1 MSGIIKWLMGDHKE
15 RWMGFLTR
23 SVMENATSYEDAK
36 FQLANT
42 TMLAPA
48 YFILGGIQSGQ
59 VCVRACVSVW
69 MRVCERETVCMSVY
83 ERERERTQIWRTG
96 PFGPILTARE
106 IESVCVCLRER
117 ERVCVCVKL
126 GCCLQYQGHNKGL
139 YNQYVTISAI
149 FCDLMMILY
158 CCGCVF

>member
-1 MSGIIKWLMGDHKE
+1 MLVEFLKKRQCYSCVLCMSGIIKWLMGDHKE

-59 VCVRACVSVW
+59 VCVRHACQCPCVNA
-69 MRVCERETVCMSVY
+69 C
-83 ERERERTQIWRTG
+83 
-96 PFGPILTARE
+96 
-106 IESVCVCLRER
+106 VCVCVR
-117 ERVCVCVKL
+117 ERVCVCV
-126 GCCLQYQGHNKGL
+126 
-139 YNQYVTISAI
+139 
-149 FCDLMMILY
+149 
-158 CCGCVF
+158 CV

>member
-1 MSGIIKWLMGDHKE
+1 MSGIIKWLMGDRKE

-59 VCVRACVSVW
+59 VCVCAHVLVSLH
-69 MRVCERETVCMSVY
+69 VCM
-83 ERERERTQIWRTG
+83 RE
-96 PFGPILTARE
+96 
-106 IESVCVCLRER
+106 C
-117 ERVCVCVKL
+117 VCVCV
-126 GCCLQYQGHNKGL
+126 C
-139 YNQYVTISAI
+139 I
-149 FCDLMMILY
+149 
-158 CCGCVF
+158 CV

>member
-1 MSGIIKWLMGDHKE
+1 MREYGHVLAELKKDPQKRQCYNCVLCMSGIIKWLMGDHKE

-59 VCVRACVSVW
+59 VCVCGMRVSV
-69 MRVCERETVCMSVY
+69 R
-83 ERERERTQIWRTG
+83 
-96 PFGPILTARE
+96 A
-106 IESVCVCLRER
+106 
-117 ERVCVCVKL
+117 
-126 GCCLQYQGHNKGL
+126 
-139 YNQYVTISAI
+139 
-149 FCDLMMILY
+149 
-158 CCGCVF
+158 